1 MEDLHHYHC
10 KDEGCETV
18 FRNDDGV
25 REHGRN
31 HFLQEQVTEAA
42 FARSD
47 PDDPPDERNCPE
59 TCNDKNG
66 PLHFHCKWVSY
77 PSYFFIDLISLWI
90 RYAIRFEPD
99 FRISSIGLLSA
110 ARLEISE

>member
-1 MEDLHHYHC
+1 MQGCEVEDLHHYHC

-77 PSYFFIDLISLWI
+77 PSFLH
-90 RYAIRFEPD
+90 
-99 FRISSIGLLSA
+99 
-110 ARLEISE
+110 